1 MEKLLKYQLISQNSY
16 FSDNEPAKDLDIV
29 TAAKSIF
36 LVIQNVTERKTVPEL
51 SVETLTYSKRIQKP
65 SEKELSMPS
74 VEYSTNDDYE
84 GYS

>member
-65 SEKELSMPS
+65 SEKELSIPS
-74 VEYSTNDDYE
+74 VEYSTNDNYE